1 MFDNKGNNMKKIFTL
16 LGLLAITACTNLGN
30 TQESEITYSTPTV
43 DYIEQLDVKTS
54 TQADSFL
61 SQLAMNYR
69 SYAIFNARQSG
80 YPDIGEIFAQKA
92 IVAFSG
98 ETPMPE
104 SVDNWQVE
112 DQDLGFELSGA
123 CQELISML
131 KNDMTDYCP
140 IEAAEAQAK
149 FDCWLTAATS
159 GQTATANECRIRFN
173 SVMDVLRKGGAN
185 GCGTPKLAE
194 NKITPKNNTSVES
207 EYYPDPIAI
216 KPSQL
221 RARDGIVI
229 VNNINVDPVPPVMFN
244 QNIYSGGNRNI
255 ITENPGN
262 NEKVAEEVKP
272 APAAVPSDMV
282 SRQEFI
288 EMMQTMREEI
298 RAINER
304 LDKQAKNEDIAILK
318 VQQIP
323 LEPKQHVMEEVFE
336 VHFDFNK
343 AIIKPEY
350 EKVIKKLAA
359 TTQENRN
366 VKISVVGHTDTTGSQ
381 NYNFALGGRRARAVR
396 NMLVKYGIPS
406 DQIVMVSSGENDL
419 KVQTK
424 DGVSNKENR
433 RARVIKEQRYMEQQ
447 KVGEELNLPEEEK
460 VETVKE

>member
-1 MFDNKGNNMKKIFTL
+1 MKKIFAL
-16 LGLLAITACTNLGN
+16 FGLIAVTACTNIGN
-30 TQESEITYSTPTV
+30 NQESEPYSTPTV
-43 DYIEQLDVKTS
+43 DYIERLDVKTS
-54 TQADSFL
+54 TQADPFL
-61 SQLAMNYR
+61 TQLAMNYR

-104 SVDNWQVE
+104 SVDNWKVQ
-112 DQDLGFELSGA
+112 DQDLGFELSRA

-149 FDCWLTAATS
+149 FDCWLTAS
-159 GQTATANECRIRFN
+159 VSDQNLTANECRARFH
-173 SVMDVLRKGGAN
+173 SVMELLRKGGPN
-185 GCGTPKLAE
+185 GCEIKSTGTKVVP
-194 NKITPKNNTSVES
+194 NNTSIES
-207 EYYPDPIAI
+207 EYYPEPIAI

-221 RARDGIVI
+221 RAREGIVI
-229 VNNINVDPVPPVMFN
+229 VNNINIDPVPPVMIN
-244 QNIYSGGNRNI
+244 QNIYGGDKGVSNQG
-255 ITENPGN
+255 T
-262 NEKVAEEVKP
+262 NEKVMEEEKTITTT
-272 APAAVPSDMV
+272 SGDMV

-288 EMMQTMREEI
+288 EMMQSMREEI

-304 LDKQAKNEDIAILK
+304 LDKQANEGVAVLK

-350 EKVIKKLAA
+350 EKVIRKLAA

-366 VKISVVGHTDTTGSQ
+366 VKISVIGHTDTKGTQ

-396 NMLVKYGIPS
+396 DMLVNYGIPS

-424 DGVSNKENR
+424 DGVKKPENR
-433 RARVIKEQRYMEQQ
+433 RARVIKEQRYIEQSTPS
-447 KVGEELNLPEEEK
+447 EEPQ
-460 VETVKE
+460 ETEIIAE

>member
-1 MFDNKGNNMKKIFTL
+1 MSNKKGNNMKKIFTL
-16 LGLLAITACTNLGN
+16 FGLLVVTACANLGN
-30 TQESEITYSTPTV
+30 TQESETTYSTPTV
-43 DYIEQLDVKTS
+43 DYIEQLDIKTS

-61 SQLAMNYR
+61 IQLAMNYR

-104 SVDNWQVE
+104 SVDNWQVK

-123 CQELISML
+123 CQELINML

-149 FDCWLTAATS
+149 FDCWLTAVTS
-159 GQTATANECRIRFN
+159 GQTATANECRTRFN
-173 SVMDVLRKGGAN
+173 SVMDVLRKGGPN
-185 GCGTPKLAE
+185 GCGTPKLAS
-194 NKITPKNNTSVES
+194 KATPKNNISVES
-207 EYYPDPIAI
+207 EYYPEPIAI

-244 QNIYSGGNRNI
+244 QNIYSGGDRNI
-255 ITENPGN
+255 ITENTGN
-262 NEKVAEEVKP
+262 NEKVVEEKP
-272 APAAVPSDMV
+272 VAAVAVPSDTV

-288 EMMQTMREEI
+288 EMMQAMREEI

-304 LDKQAKNEDIAILK
+304 LDKQAKNEDIAVLK

-366 VKISVVGHTDTTGSQ
+366 VKISVVGHTDTKGSQ

-433 RARVIKEQRYMEQQ
+433 RARVIKEQRYIEQQ
-447 KVGEELNLPEEEK
+447 KVSEELNLPEEEK